1 MIKESVKKETSSIST
16 IVKYYNQSTNKKLKE
31 KIANNGNSRLSQ
43 NPNNKQLYDFLNQIG
58 DKNKL
63 ERIKKELE
71 MDINSKS
78 FLK

>member
-16 IVKYYNQSTNKKLKE
+16 IVRYYNQSTNKKLKE
-31 KIANNGNSRLSQ
+31 KIANNGNSRLPQ